1 MHPAPGKA
9 EDSGWFDTPA
19 ARGDN
24 VRMKAPWRFLPLA
37 GLAMQL
43 SAAPAPE
50 PQKLETVTVT
60 AQVPLQKEA
69 VHELR
74 EARYGA
80 AAVSLDGYIYVIGG
94 SNDSGTP
101 LDSIERFDPRT
112 GRSEPFGRLQVARRH
127 HRAAVVGGKIY
138 VLGGDSHLPV
148 GPENVDGA
156 SISDGL
162 SFGGGFAEGMT
173 AERGER
179 EAPGD
184 FVVPPGRSALSP
196 LEPTVEVFD
205 PVTRQVSPAP
215 AMPVAKARF
224 ACAVVGN
231 RIYVIGGMLM
241 RGGRFFTTNSTEI
254 FDPASG
260 RWSAGVNMPA
270 SRMADAATV
279 GDFIVIAGGR
289 RKDGDLSEVASY
301 LPAGRVWRQLP
312 PLHEPINPTAAVFF
326 GHELYLF
333 GAEGAA
339 NKLIAYDLVKKTSRA
354 FPLSYDHVQHAALVV
369 HAGKIYLLGGATLR
383 GRDASRSIQVF
394 APPAAADAK
403 G

>member
-1 MHPAPGKA
+1 M
-9 EDSGWFDTPA
+9 SG
-19 ARGDN
+19 
-24 VRMKAPWRFLPLA
+24 MKRVAQCLPLA
-37 GLAMQL
+37 CLVALL
-43 SAAPAPE
+43 SAAESAGEAAHELDP
-50 PQKLETVTVT
+50 LTVNVR
-60 AQVPLQKEA
+60 VPLQKEA
-69 VHELR
+69 VHTLT

-80 AAVSLDGYIYVIGG
+80 AAVSLDGFIYIIGG

-101 LDSIERFDPRT
+101 LNSIERFDPRT
-112 GRSEPFGRLQVARRH
+112 GRSEQFGRLQVARRH
-127 HRAAVVGGKIY
+127 HRAVVVGGKIY

-156 SISDGL
+156 SISEDI

-173 AERGER
+173 AEKGER

-184 FVVPPGRSALSP
+184 FIVLPSRSSLSP

-205 PVTRQVSPAP
+205 PATRQVSPAP
-215 AMPVAKARF
+215 TMPVPKARF
-224 ACAVVGN
+224 ACAVVGD
-231 RIYVIGGMLM
+231 RIYAIGGMMM
-241 RGGRFFTTNSTEI
+241 RGGRFFTTNSTEV

-260 RWSAGVNMPA
+260 RWSAGDNMPA
-270 SRMADAATV
+270 SRIAIAATV

-289 RKDGDLSEVASY
+289 RKDGDLSVVESY

-339 NKLIAYDLVKKTSRA
+339 NKLIAYDLAKKTSRA
-354 FPLSYDHVQHAALVV
+354 FPLSYDRVQHAAMVV
-369 HAGKIYLLGGATLR
+369 HAGKIYMLGGATLR
-383 GRDASRSIQVF
+383 GRDASRNIQVF
-394 APPAAADAK
+394 SPPAATDAK